1 MCLAF
6 SSAQQRMRN
15 VSELDGIP
23 FLALH
28 PSKGGGRRVQRGE
41 ASHRPLG
48 EYVVV
53 SSLDHKLFILDFF

>member
-41 ASHRPLG
+41 ASHRPR
-48 EYVVV
+48 E
-53 SSLDHKLFILDFF
+53 